1 MARPYADA
9 KPVKQVTTS
18 VPLVL
23 RCWIA
28 LAYQLTLCELL
39 YTRHTLCW
47 SPASWR
53 LGT

>member
-9 KPVKQVTTS
+9 KPVKQVPTS

-23 RCWIA
+23 HRWA
-28 LAYQLTLCELL
+28 TLAYQLTIHELL
-39 YTRHTLCW
+39 HTRHTLCW
-47 SPASWR
+47 SLASLR